1 MSKTQYYVAA
11 SLDGFIADANGR
23 LEWLF
28 QWNGAE
34 GVREH
39 YDAFMSRVG
48 ALAMGAATYEFL
60 VARDEPWPYG
70 DLPTW
75 VFTHRALPEISG
87 ANLLFTRADPS
98 EAHAEMLTASGGRNV
113 WLIGGGNLAAQFVTR
128 GLLDELWLSVVP
140 VVLGAGA
147 PLLPAPLLRP
157 LQLAQVT
164 RFGGGLV
171 ELRYSLVRA

>member
-28 QWNGAE
+28 QFNEAE

-39 YDAFMSRVG
+39 YDAFMSSVG
-48 ALAMGAATYEFL
+48 AMAMGAATYEFL
-60 VARDEPWPYG
+60 VERGEPWPYG
-70 DLPTW
+70 ELPTW
-75 VFTHRALPEISG
+75 VFTHRTLPAIHG
-87 ANLLFTRADPS
+87 ANLRFSRTDPA
-98 EAHAEMLTASGGRNV
+98 EVHAEMLAAAGGRNI
-113 WLIGGGNLAAQFVTR
+113 WMIGGGKLAAQFVTR

-147 PLLPAPLLRP
+147 PLLSAPLLQP

-171 ELRYSLVRA
+171 ELRYSLARA